1 MQVDRPPAPRLRVE
15 IDLPRLTQRI
25 RLDYVSFVVDVEPM
39 FHSVLFQIRYESG
52 NVNGHP

>member
-1 MQVDRPPAPRLRVE
+1 MKIDRPTAPRLGVE

-25 RLDYVSFVVDVEPM
+25 CLDYVSFVVDVEPV
-39 FHSVLFQIRYESG
+39 FHGVLFQIRYESG